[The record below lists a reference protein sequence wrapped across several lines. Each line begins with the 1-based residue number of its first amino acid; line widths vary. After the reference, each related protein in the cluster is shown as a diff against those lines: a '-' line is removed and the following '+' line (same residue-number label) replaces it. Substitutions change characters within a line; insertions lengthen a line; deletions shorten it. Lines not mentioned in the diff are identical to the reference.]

1 MFQKWLL
8 SVLCLLAAS
17 TGSMFAQ
24 PPQYYNN
31 FNGSSNNNFPLN
43 SSTNKVQWIYGPNLF
58 KTNGTTG
65 TAAPAGQITKI
76 YIKLGTPV
84 NASSSNLNFK
94 ISLGQ
99 SSGTASTF
107 PNTTFVTGLTQVY
120 FASSFSFTGAT
131 ANQWYGITL
140 QNNFNYNPAQSLV
153 LEITTTSTS
162 GGNLVSQVNGSG
174 NERIWGT
181 NAGTSGSAGAG
192 LVNFGFDLTNP
203 CNQPTGGNV
212 SGITMTTAN
221 FSWNS
226 VSGSQGYEYQ
236 ITTSSTP
243 PTTAGTFT
251 SSTSYSA
258 TGLNNGTSYWFWV
271 RNICTVGS
279 AYSNWLAIPFT
290 TVACPS
296 IPLANVSVSN
306 ISTISADINWTAVSG
321 SNGYEWALTT
331 SAVPPSSGTTQSTTA
346 YSATGLN
353 PGTTYYFHVRNKCT
367 SPSNSVWTTKSFST
381 LACPLAGTPTIT
393 SNTPGSVSFSWP
405 GTTIPGVANYQWAIT
420 TSSATPTVWQTT
432 SSLSASSS
440 SLIPGTTYYLHVR
453 SNCTSSQSPYTPLQF
468 INPFPPCFAP
478 TALSI
483 SNVNMHGAE
492 ITWNSSSNVVQGYQ
506 FAINTNPNPPASG
519 TLTTDTFYTAVNLVG
534 GQTYYVYVRTLC
546 GQNVNNV
553 VNYSNW
559 TVDSFTTPTTCA
571 SNSSLNVSNVTSNS
585 ADIVWNNFP
594 GVLGY
599 EYIMNF
605 SATPPAPGLSGAAVN
620 FNHLAATNL
629 LTGTTYYFHVRTLCD
644 TVNNSPWATTS
655 FTTSS
660 VCTAPSTPV
669 LTALTPTT
677 ASFAWSYVS
686 GAQQYQYSVTSNST
700 PVSGNTYTSLNNV
713 KVISLTPGTPYY
725 FHVRAY
731 CSPSDLSAWETT
743 SFSTAQVSVESISS
757 GKGYDVV
764 VYPNPV
770 KDMLNVEISG
780 TMNGKGILM
789 LYDLSGK
796 LLQTVEM
803 TSEKAIL
810 DLNPLAPG
818 MYLLKYRD
826 SESGGIMKVQKL

>member
-1 MFQKWLL
+1 MKRIYSLQRFVIATLL
-8 SVLCLLAAS
+8 FCSSLGLH
-17 TGSMFAQ
+17 AQ
-24 PPQYYNN
+24 
-31 FNGSSNNNFPLN
+31 
-43 SSTNKVQWIYGPNLF
+43 TTV
-58 KTNGTTG
+58 TTG
-65 TAAPAGQITKI
+65 LPSSASSGSGAQYFITFALSNTNSYAI
-76 YIKLGTPV
+76 TITDIAMYR
-84 NASSSNLNFK
+84 ASSSNGNTYTLYYSPT
-94 ISLGQ
+94 SL
-99 SSGTASTF
+99 
-107 PNTTFVTGLTQVY
+107 
-120 FASSFSFTGAT
+120 
-131 ANQWYGITL
+131 
-140 QNNFNYNPAQSLV
+140 
-153 LEITTTSTS
+153 
-162 GGNLVSQVNGSG
+162 
-174 NERIWGT
+174 
-181 NAGTSGSAGAG
+181 SGSAGFPSSAWTSVTSAV
-192 LVNFGFDLTNP
+192 LSSVSTTAIHPTFSNVNFNIPANTTYRFLVQTSGSNLNYGGSSTTNNSFTGGGLSIYRGNYQINGMNVGYWGNSTNP
-203 CNQPTGGNV
+203 RFWCGSITFVPAGPPCNPPTNG
-212 SGITMTTAN
+212 SASSITMTSAN
-221 FSWNS
+221 LSWTG
-226 VSGSQGYEYQ
+226 VSGSQGYEYHLN
-236 ITTSSTP
+236 TNSTQP
-243 PTTAGTFT
+243 STAGTPT
-251 SSTSYSA
+251 SSTSYNA
-258 TGLNNGTSYWFWV
+258 VNLANGTNYWFWV
-271 RNICTVGS
+271 RNVCSTGV
-279 AYSNWLAIPFT
+279 AYSNWVSIPFS

-331 SAVPPSSGTTQSTTA
+331 SAVPPSSGTTQSTT
-346 YSATGLN
+346 SHNATGLN

-803 TSEKAIL
+803 TSEKATL